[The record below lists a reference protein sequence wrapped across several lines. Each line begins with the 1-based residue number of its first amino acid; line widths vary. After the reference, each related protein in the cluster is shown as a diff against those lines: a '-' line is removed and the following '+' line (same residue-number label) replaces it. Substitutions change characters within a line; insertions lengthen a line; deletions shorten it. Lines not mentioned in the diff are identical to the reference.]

1 MVVAQ
6 NPTVEITGLEQFQ
19 KKLEETADITLF
31 KIKGVKEDGSAAV
44 LPYAF
49 RSYLGSIALP
59 EGCYLTVSD
68 HDVILT
74 VRATYNRTIIL
85 IK

>member
-1 MVVAQ
+1 
-6 NPTVEITGLEQFQ
+6 VEITGLEQFQ

-31 KIKGVKEDGSAAV
+31 KIKGIKVDGSATK
-44 LPYAF
+44 LPYSF
-49 RSYLGSIALP
+49 RSYLSSIALP
-59 EGCYLTVSD
+59 EGCSLTIND
-68 HDVILT
+68 YEVILT